1 MIVLDVRVDNFYAFK
16 NFHLNL
22 TYPKKI
28 VGSPIPDEH
37 LEGHPNFRYK
47 KINIIM
53 GANASGKTTLGK
65 MLMSICNF
73 IDKKTYESIT
83 SVICDRSNP
92 ASFTIDI
99 VCNSDTLSR
108 VYCYIAACPKG
119 KYTLSDVKVEI
130 RQEKIRANDSY
141 ESCIKR
147 LEKAEYIGSDNYI
160 KELEKAEE
168 LYWLFDYPDE
178 GEYPVHIFHTEEK
191 SRQILENILKAL
203 DPAIEKVEK
212 SNEVE
217 NAYVIRYPHK
227 AVIIQDETPLNNT
240 ILSSGTKAGI
250 AIAQFLIS
258 LLKGKN
264 TFYYCDEKFSYIH
277 SDIEKAV
284 LALMSTSIKKN
295 EQLFFTTHNMDILDL
310 ALPKHSFTFLRK
322 DHNNREEPITC
333 VDASDFLKR
342 NTDSLKNAVAND
354 LFSAA
359 PALDRIW
366 AISDLM

>member
-1 MIVLDVRVDNFYAFK
+1 M
-16 NFHLNL
+16 
-22 TYPKKI
+22 
-28 VGSPIPDEH
+28 
-37 LEGHPNFRYK
+37 
-47 KINIIM
+47 
-53 GANASGKTTLGK
+53 
-65 MLMSICNF
+65 
-73 IDKKTYESIT
+73 
-83 SVICDRSNP
+83 
-92 ASFTIDI
+92 
-99 VCNSDTLSR
+99 
-108 VYCYIAACPKG
+108 
-119 KYTLSDVKVEI
+119 
-130 RQEKIRANDSY
+130 
-141 ESCIKR
+141 
-147 LEKAEYIGSDNYI
+147 
-160 KELEKAEE
+160 
-168 LYWLFDYPDE
+168 
-178 GEYPVHIFHTEEK
+178 
-191 SRQILENILKAL
+191 AL

-227 AVIIQDETPLNNT
+227 AVIIQDETPLNNS

-258 LLKGKN
+258 FLKGKN

-322 DHNNREEPITC
+322 DHNNQEQPITC
-333 VDASDFLKR
+333 VDASAFLKR
-342 NTDSLKNAVAND
+342 NTDSPKNAVAND

-359 PALDRIW
+359 PALDHIW